1 MEVPTLRNDGNG
13 TSFHARSQTLRAMT
27 LFVSSAST
35 AMLGAGREHHRT
47 PHAQI
52 RNGHPL
58 LQQAMSGHDETK
70 SDIGGLKLLI
80 VT

>member
-1 MEVPTLRNDGNG
+1 MLPMSASILLPFCEQYLFANSR
-13 TSFHARSQTLRAMT
+13 F

-35 AMLGAGREHHRT
+35 AVLGAGRKHHRT

-58 LQQAMSGHDETK
+58 LQQEMSGHDETK